1 MSVYIDRKFLTC
13 ISHRLE
19 KFSQK
24 NPDLYNFRCPFCGDS
39 KKNKLKARGYVFRK
53 DNDYYYRCHN
63 CSVSFTFSNFLKQID
78 QSVHKEYVLERY
90 AAGDNGHSNYK
101 KPTFDELRGNAF
113 AHFAQ
118 TIPKFNL
125 ESIADLP
132 DDHHAREYIL
142 KRKIPKSRWK
152 DIYYTEAFKDFLDRE
167 FPDHGKENVPNDERV
182 VLLYRDEQGIITN
195 IAGRAIGQSKLRYVT
210 VKLIEGKKVYGLE
223 KINKTK
229 RVYVVEGQFDSFFI
243 GNCVAAGDSGLCG
256 VADYF
261 DDSVDVVLIYDNE
274 PRNKEI
280 VKLLSNSIELGY
292 NVVVWPTGLP
302 YKDINDMAA
311 DGIDVQTIV
320 ENRVFTGA
328 RAKME
333 FINWKRC

>member
-1 MSVYIDRKFLTC
+1 MSVYIDRKYLGC
-13 ISHRLE
+13 ISHKLE
-19 KFSQK
+19 RYSQK

-39 KKNKLKARGYVFRK
+39 RKNKLKARGYIFRK

-63 CSVSFTFSNFLKQID
+63 CSASFTFSNFLKQID
-78 QSVHKEYVLERY
+78 TTVHKQYVLERY
-90 AAGDNGHSNYK
+90 AAGDNGHSNYQ

-113 AHFAQ
+113 SHFAQ

-125 ESIADLP
+125 QSIDELE
-132 DDHHAREYIL
+132 DDHPARKYIL
-142 KRKIPKSRWK
+142 ERKIPKSRWQ

-210 VKLIEGKKVYGLE
+210 VKLIEGKKIYGLE

-243 GNCVAAGDSGLCG
+243 DNCVAAGDSGLCG

-302 YKDINDMAA
+302 YKDINDMAS
-311 DGIDVQTIV
+311 DGVDVQAIV
-320 ENRVFTGA
+320 ENRVFTGV